1 MGMKDQI
8 RVVPDPVLRQKAEK
22 VGEITDE
29 VRQIIEEMRKASLDW
44 ERDHPHEM
52 SAAMAAPQLGYSKQ
66 IVIVRENNDDK
77 DDASFVALI
86 NPTVI
91 RTSSKTKRDYEGCL
105 SVPDIYGMIERPE
118 KATIEATMENGDEV
132 RIKATDGTARV
143 LLHEIDHMNGVL
155 FIDHIRGQKKAF
167 YRLDDDGKLQ
177 QLDYSE
183 VENNK
188 SLWGGE

>member
-1 MGMKDQI
+1 MKDQI